1 MQEFQNFFSIICSCL
16 YFVLTFL
23 RGLAEDDSVFLAGTR
38 RSHSE
43 YECLG
48 SPLIHLLTS
57 MLMPSGG
64 CTVAKDS
71 MVLS

>member
-1 MQEFQNFFSIICSCL
+1 MNVIFYVQ
-16 YFVLTFL
+16 TFL
-23 RGLAEDDSVFLAGTR
+23 RDFAVAGGSVFLAGIR

-48 SPLIHLLTS
+48 SPVIHLLTS
-57 MLMPSGG
+57 ILMPSGG
-64 CTVAKDS
+64 CTIARDS

>member
-1 MQEFQNFFSIICSCL
+1 MLCFMLQR
-16 YFVLTFL
+16 TFL
-23 RGLAEDDSVFLAGTR
+23 RDFAAVDDSVFLAGIR

-48 SPLIHLLTS
+48 SPVIHLLTS
-57 MLMPSGG
+57 ILMPSGG
-64 CTVAKDS
+64 CTVARDS

>member
-1 MQEFQNFFSIICSCL
+1 MYINLLLLLIHFIP
-16 YFVLTFL
+16 TFL
-23 RGLAEDDSVFLAGTR
+23 RGLVVVGSVFLAGMR

-64 CTVAKDS
+64 CTVARDS
-71 MVLS
+71 IVLS